1 MINKILFLLFFNSKK
16 NFYSM
21 QPSFL
26 IEKNFDTS
34 LICGIDEAGR
44 GPLAGPV
51 VASCVM
57 LNQNDFLA
65 EINDSKKLS
74 KNLRKKIYNDLK
86 NNCKF
91 GIGVVDEKIIDKI
104 NILEAT
110 KLAMLQAYQD
120 FCKKYDLFPK
130 IILVDGNFKPFNLQ
144 DELLQIEPIIKGDQ
158 KSYSIASASIIAKEY
173 RDEIML
179 NYHQKFPVYNFDKH
193 NGYGTKN
200 HLENIKKYGI
210 CDIHRKT
217 FEPIKS
223 ILKC

>member
-1 MINKILFLLFFNSKK
+1 
-16 NFYSM
+16 M

-57 LNQNDFLA
+57 LNQDNFLA

-74 KNLRKKIYNDLK
+74 KNLRKKIYNDLI

-91 GIGVVDEKIIDKI
+91 GVGVVDEKIIDEI

-110 KLAMLQAYQD
+110 KLAMLRAYQD
-120 FCKKYDLFPK
+120 FCKKNNVFPK

-144 DELLQIEPIIKGDQ
+144 DELLEIQAIVKGDQ

-193 NGYGTKN
+193 NGYGTQN

>member
-1 MINKILFLLFFNSKK
+1 
-16 NFYSM
+16 M

-57 LNQNDFLA
+57 LNQDNFLA

-74 KNLRKKIYNDLK
+74 KNLRKKIYNDLI

-91 GIGVVDEKIIDKI
+91 GVGVVDEKIIDEI

-110 KLAMLQAYQD
+110 KLAMLRAYQD
-120 FCKKYDLFPK
+120 FCQKNNLFPK

-144 DELLQIEPIIKGDQ
+144 DELLEIQAIVKGDQ

-193 NGYGTKN
+193 NGYGTQN

-210 CDIHRKT
+210 CEIHRKT

>member
-1 MINKILFLLFFNSKK
+1 
-16 NFYSM
+16 M

-57 LNQNDFLA
+57 LNQDNFLS

-74 KNLRKKIYNDLK
+74 KKLRKKIYTDLK
-86 NNCKF
+86 SNCKF
-91 GIGVVDEKIIDKI
+91 GVGVVDEKIIDEI

-110 KLAMLQAYQD
+110 KLAMLRAYQD
-120 FCKKYDLFPK
+120 FCKKNNLFPK
-130 IILVDGNFKPFNLQ
+130 IILVDGNFKPFDLQ
-144 DELLQIEPIIKGDQ
+144 DELMEIQAIVKGDQ
-158 KSYSIASASIIAKEY
+158 KSYSIASASIIAKEF

-179 NYHQKFPVYNFDKH
+179 NYHQKFPLYNFDKH

>member
-57 LNQNDFLA
+57 LNQNNFSA

-74 KNLRKKIYNDLK
+74 KNVRKKIYNDLK
-86 NNCKF
+86 INCKF
-91 GIGVVDEKIIDKI
+91 GVGVVDEKIIDAI

-110 KLAMLQAYQD
+110 KLAMLRAYQD
-120 FCKKYDLFPK
+120 FCKKNNLFPK

-144 DELLQIEPIIKGDQ
+144 DELLEIQAIVKGDQ

-193 NGYGTKN
+193 NGYGTQN

>member
-1 MINKILFLLFFNSKK
+1 
-16 NFYSM
+16 M

-34 LICGIDEAGR
+34 LICGIDEVGR

-57 LNQNDFLA
+57 LNQENFLS

-74 KNLRKKIYNDLK
+74 KKVREKIYNDLK
-86 NNCKF
+86 KNCKY
-91 GIGVVDEKIIDKI
+91 GVGVVDEKIIDEI

-120 FCKKYDLFPK
+120 FCHKNNLFPK
-130 IILVDGNFKPFNLQ
+130 IILVDGNFRPFNLQ
-144 DELLQIEPIIKGDQ
+144 DELIEIQPIVKGDQ

-173 RDEIML
+173 RDEIMF
-179 NYHQKFPVYNFDKH
+179 NYHHKFPLYNFDKH

>member
-57 LNQNDFLA
+57 LDQNNFLA

-74 KNLRKKIYNDLK
+74 KNIRKKIYNDLK
-86 NNCKF
+86 INCKF
-91 GIGVVDEKIIDKI
+91 GIGVV
-104 NILEAT
+104 
-110 KLAMLQAYQD
+110 Y
-120 FCKKYDLFPK
+120 
-130 IILVDGNFKPFNLQ
+130 
-144 DELLQIEPIIKGDQ
+144 
-158 KSYSIASASIIAKEY
+158 
-173 RDEIML
+173 
-179 NYHQKFPVYNFDKH
+179 
-193 NGYGTKN
+193 
-200 HLENIKKYGI
+200 
-210 CDIHRKT
+210 
-217 FEPIKS
+217 
-223 ILKC
+223 

>member
-1 MINKILFLLFFNSKK
+1 LS
-16 NFYSM
+16 
-21 QPSFL
+21 
-26 IEKNFDTS
+26 
-34 LICGIDEAGR
+34 
-44 GPLAGPV
+44 
-51 VASCVM
+51 
-57 LNQNDFLA
+57 

-91 GIGVVDEKIIDKI
+91 GVGVVDEKIIDEI

-110 KLAMLQAYQD
+110 KLAMLRAYQD
-120 FCKKYDLFPK
+120 FCKKNNLFPK
-130 IILVDGNFKPFNLQ
+130 IILVDGNFRPFNLQ
-144 DELLQIEPIIKGDQ
+144 DELLEIQAIVKGDQ

-179 NYHQKFPVYNFDKH
+179 NYHQKFPLYNFDKH

-200 HLENIKKYGI
+200 HVENIEKYGI

>member
-57 LNQNDFLA
+57 LDQNNFLA

-74 KNLRKKIYNDLK
+74 KNVRKKIYNDLK

-91 GIGVVDEKIIDKI
+91 GVGVVDEKIIDKI

-110 KLAMLQAYQD
+110 KLAMLRAYQD
-120 FCKKYDLFPK
+120 FCKKYNLFPK

-144 DELLQIEPIIKGDQ
+144 DELLEIQAIVKGDQ

-179 NYHQKFPVYNFDKH
+179 NYHQKFPLYNFDKH

-200 HLENIKKYGI
+200 HVENIEKYGI

>member
-1 MINKILFLLFFNSKK
+1 
-16 NFYSM
+16 M

-26 IEKNFDTS
+26 IENNFDTA
-34 LICGIDEAGR
+34 LVCGIDEAGR

-57 LNQNDFLA
+57 LNQDNFSSA
-65 EINDSKKLS
+65 INDSKKLS
-74 KNLRKKIYNDLK
+74 KNVRKKLYDDLK

-110 KLAMLQAYQD
+110 KLAMLYSYQD
-120 FCKKYDLFPK
+120 FCKKYNFFPK

-144 DELLQIEPIIKGDQ
+144 DEILQIEPIIKGDQ

-179 NYHQKFPVYNFDKH
+179 NYHQKFPLYNFNKH
-193 NGYGTKN
+193 SGYGTKN
-200 HLENIKKYGI
+200 HIENIKKHGI
-210 CDIHRKT
+210 CEIHRKS

-223 ILKC
+223 MLKCK

>member
-57 LNQNDFLA
+57 LNQNNFLA

-86 NNCKF
+86 INCKF
-91 GIGVVDEKIIDKI
+91 GVGVVDEKIIDKI

-110 KLAMLQAYQD
+110 KLAMFKAYQD

-144 DELLQIEPIIKGDQ
+144 DELLEIQAIVKGDQ

-200 HLENIKKYGI
+200 HLENIEKYGI

>member
-16 NFYSM
+16 IFYSM

-57 LNQNDFLA
+57 LNQNNFLS

-86 NNCKF
+86 INCKF
-91 GIGVVDEKIIDKI
+91 GIGVVNEKIIDEI

-110 KLAMLQAYQD
+110 KLAMLRAYQD
-120 FCKKYDLFPK
+120 FCKKNNLFPK
-130 IILVDGNFKPFNLQ
+130 IILVDGNFKPFDLR
-144 DELLQIEPIIKGDQ
+144 DELLEIQAIVKGDQ

-193 NGYGTKN
+193 NGYGTQN

>member
-1 MINKILFLLFFNSKK
+1 
-16 NFYSM
+16 M

-57 LNQNDFLA
+57 LNQNNYLS

-86 NNCKF
+86 INCKF
-91 GIGVVDEKIIDKI
+91 GVGVVDEKIIDEI

-110 KLAMLQAYQD
+110 KLAMLRAYQD
-120 FCKKYDLFPK
+120 FCRKYNLFPK
-130 IILVDGNFKPFNLQ
+130 IILVDGNFKPFDLR
-144 DELLQIEPIIKGDQ
+144 DELLEIQAIVKGDQ

-193 NGYGTKN
+193 NGYGTQN

-223 ILKC
+223 TLKC

>member
-1 MINKILFLLFFNSKK
+1 
-16 NFYSM
+16 M

-26 IEKNFDTS
+26 IEKKFDTS

-57 LNQNDFLA
+57 LNQNDFLT

-74 KNLRKKIYNDLK
+74 KNLRKKIYNELK
-86 NNCKF
+86 KNCKY
-91 GIGVVDEKIIDKI
+91 GIGEVDEKMIDKI

-110 KLAMLQAYQD
+110 KLAMLKAYKN
-120 FCKKYDLFPK
+120 FCEKYNLYPK
-130 IILVDGNFKPFNLQ
+130 IILVDGNFKPF
-144 DELLQIEPIIKGDQ
+144 ELCDKIKEIVPIIKGDQ

-173 RDEIML
+173 RDEIMF
-179 NYHQKFPVYNFDKH
+179 NYHQKFPIYNFDKH
-193 NGYGTKN
+193 NGYGTKK
-200 HLENIKKYGI
+200 HLENIRKHGI
-210 CDIHRKT
+210 CDIHRKS

-223 ILKC
+223 MFYANN

>member
-57 LNQNDFLA
+57 LNQNNFLA

-86 NNCKF
+86 INCKF
-91 GIGVVDEKIIDKI
+91 GVGVVDEKIIDKI

-110 KLAMLQAYQD
+110 KLAMFKAYQD

-144 DELLQIEPIIKGDQ
+144 DELLEIQAIVKGDQ

-200 HLENIKKYGI
+200 HLENIVKYGI

>member
-1 MINKILFLLFFNSKK
+1 
-16 NFYSM
+16 M

-26 IEKNFDTS
+26 IEKKFDTS

-57 LNQNDFLA
+57 LNQNDFLT

-74 KNLRKKIYNDLK
+74 KNLRKKIYSELK
-86 NNCKF
+86 KNCKF
-91 GIGVVDEKIIDKI
+91 GIGVIDEKIIDKI

-110 KLAMLQAYQD
+110 KLAMLQAYKN
-120 FCKKYDLFPK
+120 FCEKYNLYPE
-130 IILVDGNFKPFNLQ
+130 IILVDGNFKPFILC
-144 DELLQIEPIIKGDQ
+144 DKIKQIEPIIKGDQ

-173 RDEIML
+173 RDQIML
-179 NYHQKFPVYNFDKH
+179 DYHQKFPIYNFAKN
-193 NGYGTKN
+193 NGYGTKDHIEKITN
-200 HLENIKKYGI
+200 EGI

-223 ILKC
+223 MLYENNQSKKN